1 MAGILQL
8 FLFKMIGNK
17 KIQEIKMR
25 ISLLF
30 IAIFIIACSEIKE
43 PSSPLTQPETVKAA
57 TPEDEP
63 DTIKPTPVFRP
74 SGKIE
79 TGTVTPAE
87 VVHFAKTLI
96 GIPYLYASIDPANG
110 FDCSGFV
117 TYVFNHFNIG
127 VPRSSVD
134 FTNMGKEIEYI
145 YAQPGDLILFTG
157 SDSTIRVVGHM
168 GIIESNENNRLQFI
182 HSTSG
187 KAKGVVI
194 TPFENYYKSRFVK
207 VIRIFP
213 DQYFE

>member
-1 MAGILQL
+1 MS
-8 FLFKMIGNK
+8 GNK
-17 KIQEIKMR
+17 KIQEIKTLS
-25 ISLLF
+25 SLLF

-43 PSSPLTQPETVKAA
+43 PPSPLTQPETVKAA

-63 DTIKPTPVFRP
+63 DTIQPKPVFIP

-96 GIPYLYASIDPANG
+96 GIPYLYASTDPANG

-134 FTNMGKEIEYI
+134 FTNMGKEIEYF
-145 YAQPGDLILFTG
+145 YAKPGDLILFTG
-157 SDSTIRVVGHM
+157 TDSTIRVVGHM

-213 DQYFE
+213 DDYFE